1 MSSISQRLDDALS
14 QVDSLLQNISND
26 MRRLETLDPDRRREL
41 EAEIE
46 RKLQDSGSR
55 IDKMNNDLKAL
66 PQNERDIY
74 ESEIGNCKKQQAS
87 LNAELR
93 QKRQAFNN
101 NPAMRQNQQL
111 QGNLKR
117 SNDISGNLDEVINM
131 ANDSITVGNATTT
144 TLLEDRQHIQHM
156 DDNLYAIYMEGKEGE
171 NRAQRMIRRVC
182 FNKVI
187 IWGVVIVLVALLGFS
202 LYWKLRPQAKKD
214 EQK

>member
-55 IDKMNNDLKAL
+55 IDRMNNDLKAL

-144 TLLEDRQHIQHM
+144 TLLEDRQHITHM

-171 NRAQRMIRRVC
+171 NRAQRMVRRVC
-182 FNKVI
+182 FNKII
-187 IWGVVIVLVALLGFS
+187 IWGVVLVLVALLGFS
-202 LYWKLRPQAKKD
+202 LYWKLRPEAKKD